1 MLLTNTAEPA
11 ALHLLFGV
19 RCSKKRRRFGVR
31 ELGFGELND
40 ESLITQSIIED
51 FCIKKCRV
59 GRWQAAVAKYPLPL
73 CSARARGEG

>member
-11 ALHLLFGV
+11 ALHLLGFG
-19 RCSKKRRRFGVR
+19 SKKRRRFGVR

-40 ESLITQSIIED
+40 ESLMITQSIIED